1 MKKSF
6 LIMSL
11 IIIIVIDLNAQEY
24 ATEGTI
30 EFGGSV
36 SYTNITTVIDGESVG
51 SSLNH
56 LALVVPLYYFPVNGF
71 AIGFVPA
78 LDYYSMEN
86 SSITGLGLYIASA
99 YNFNLES
106 NVFSYIEGR
115 IGYTLI
121 STSAGEDE
129 VSLSGLGW
137 AIIGGIKTHIGG
149 NALLNFGIG
158 YAQQT
163 LETGDYEGDRS
174 GRNTIALS
182 AGISLFFNDQSSELE
197 VR

>member
-6 LIMSL
+6 LNIYFIV
-11 IIIIVIDLNAQEY
+11 IIIIDLNAQEY
-24 ATEGTI
+24 ATKETI

-36 SYTNITTVIDGESVG
+36 SYTNVTSVVDG
-51 SSLNH
+51 SSIGTSLNQFS
-56 LALVVPLYYFPVNGF
+56 LAVPLHYFPVNGF

-78 LDYYSMEN
+78 LDYYNMEN
-86 SSITGLGLYIASA
+86 SSVIGLGLYLASS

-106 NVFSYIEGR
+106 NVFPYIEGR
-115 IGYTLI
+115 IGYNLI

-137 AIIGGIKTHIGG
+137 AIIGGLKTHIGG
-149 NALLNFGIG
+149 NALLNIGIG

-174 GRNTIALS
+174 GRNIIALS
-182 AGISLFFNDQSSELE
+182 AGISLFFNDQSRELK
-197 VR
+197 VK